1 MRREAEVNAHTI
13 PARQRIMDRARW
25 CPDQTVK
32 VRSYA
37 ERRAAKQLE
46 ARGLLRRTSV
56 RDVWRLA

>member
-1 MRREAEVNAHTI
+1 MKTHTI
-13 PARQRIMDRARW
+13 PARQRVMDRARW

-32 VRSYA
+32 VRSYS